1 MLAKL
6 HIFWILCFFHHEII
20 NFVRM
25 NTEQDIQLL
34 ISAIENAEGISKI
47 TSKKFEHLSQ
57 RIFMRTRERIGVT
70 TLKRLWGY
78 VNDTTTPR
86 AVTLDI
92 LSQYIGYRS
101 FDDFKRLY
109 NADNVNGAPSSNIT
123 FGDCVYADDMEVG
136 DVYRLTWSPN
146 RVCII
151 EYRGDYT
158 FIVKSSQLT
167 KLIEGTTFRCQV
179 IEKGEQLFLDHV
191 YFDANQRSPLNYIA
205 GKIGG
210 VNYEKL

>member
-1 MLAKL
+1 MKCRASERRAELVRAMPSAAD
-6 HIFWILCFFHHEII
+6 IMQII

-92 LSQYIGYRS
+92 
-101 FDDFKRLY
+101 
-109 NADNVNGAPSSNIT
+109 
-123 FGDCVYADDMEVG
+123 
-136 DVYRLTWSPN
+136 
-146 RVCII
+146 
-151 EYRGDYT
+151 
-158 FIVKSSQLT
+158 
-167 KLIEGTTFRCQV
+167 
-179 IEKGEQLFLDHV
+179 
-191 YFDANQRSPLNYIA
+191 
-205 GKIGG
+205 
-210 VNYEKL
+210 